1 MIHITSDTHD
11 SHKNILGFE
20 SCDKYR
26 YDLYGDKSDP
36 ESVLRMNN
44 GIVKIWN
51 STVKPTDTVYHLGDV
66 SLAYGKKAEPAL
78 RRFLDQVN
86 GHIILLRGNHD
97 HKMTKKVF
105 LEYGH
110 EVRDYVE
117 TEIEGN
123 KVVMSHYPMLN
134 WNKKHHG
141 SIMLHGHEHGAI
153 RDSEVSRGKTMD
165 VGWDCW
171 GRPLNIREIFVMME
185 GRHKFGVGHHGT

>member
-26 YDLYGDKSDP
+26 YDLYGPKTDP
-36 ESVLRMNN
+36 ESVMRMNA

-51 STVKPTDTVYHLGDV
+51 STVKQGDTVYHLGDV
-66 SLAYGKKAEPAL
+66 SLAYGKKAEDAL
-78 RRFLDQVN
+78 RRFLDQVY

-97 HKMTKKVF
+97 HRLTRKIF

-110 EVRDYVE
+110 EVTDYVE

-123 KVVMSHYPMLN
+123 KVVMSHYPFAV
-134 WNKKHHG
+134 WNKCHHG
-141 SIMLHGHEHGAI
+141 SVMLHGHSHGSYSAPGRI
-153 RDSEVSRGKTMD
+153 LD
-165 VGWDCW
+165 VGWDVH
-171 GRPLNIREIFVMME
+171 GRVLTLKEAYDMAMSKPVA
-185 GRHKFGVGHHGT
+185 KTDHH

>member
-36 ESVLRMNN
+36 ESVLRMNA

-110 EVRDYVE
+110 EVRDYKRLDLPDGR
-117 TEIEGN
+117 TII
-123 KVVMSHYPMLN
+123 MSHYPMYV
-134 WNKKHHG
+134 WDKHHHG
-141 SIMLHGHEHGAI
+141 AVMLHGHCHG
-153 RDSEVSRGKTMD
+153 SLTGQKGKILD
-165 VGWDCW
+165 VGWDCH
-171 GRPLNIREIFVMME
+171 GRVLTIDEAYQMANEADKHRAD
-185 GRHKFGVGHHGT
+185 HHY